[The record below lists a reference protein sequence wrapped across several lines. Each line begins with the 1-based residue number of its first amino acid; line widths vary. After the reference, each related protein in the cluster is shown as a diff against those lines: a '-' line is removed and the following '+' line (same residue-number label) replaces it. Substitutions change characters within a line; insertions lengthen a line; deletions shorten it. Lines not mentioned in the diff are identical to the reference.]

1 MHNVFS
7 LCNHSPWVV
16 GSQEFN
22 DAPQPISI
30 GIVRQDNKDL
40 FKKLAAEDD
49 PSVRGGIFNDY
60 MSVKFQ
66 LHDWPSHADA
76 ARSSLKN
83 SYVRFLRGWSVDSNS
98 IEGAILKSWVES
110 RIGLPP
116 TFHRGRTLDGSEE
129 GNMPYEIDRVRGSAR
144 TNAILSQL
152 DVLYEFCQ
160 YELARRM
167 PGTRW
172 ITLWRGTCDAE
183 NYRVI
188 ERGDRRSACIL
199 MNNLS
204 SFTSERECAWEFGST
219 VWETSVPTTKIFFFS
234 GLLPDSILKGEDE
247 YLVIGGEYRVKEL
260 LY

>member
-1 MHNVFS
+1 MHNVFT
-7 LCNHSPWVV
+7 LCNHSPWVI
-16 GSQEFN
+16 GSKEFN

-167 PGTRW
+167 PDTRW
-172 ITLWRGTCDAE
+172 ITLWRGTCDAGD
-183 NYRVI
+183 YRVI
-188 ERGDRRSACIL
+188 EREEHRCSCIL

-204 SFTSERECAWEFGST
+204 SFTSDRECAWEFGST
-219 VWETSVPTTKIFFFS
+219 VWEARVPLAKIFFFS

-247 YLVIGGEYRVKEL
+247 YLVIGGEYRVREL
-260 LY
+260 LF

>member
-1 MHNVFS
+1 
-7 LCNHSPWVV
+7 
-16 GSQEFN
+16 
-22 DAPQPISI
+22 
-30 GIVRQDNKDL
+30 
-40 FKKLAAEDD
+40 
-49 PSVRGGIFNDY
+49 
-60 MSVKFQ
+60 
-66 LHDWPSHADA
+66 
-76 ARSSLKN
+76 
-83 SYVRFLRGWSVDSNS
+83 
-98 IEGAILKSWVES
+98 
-110 RIGLPP
+110 
-116 TFHRGRTLDGSEE
+116 
-129 GNMPYEIDRVRGSAR
+129 MPYEIDRVRGSAR

-167 PGTRW
+167 PDTRW

-188 ERGDRRSACIL
+188 ERGERRSACIL

>member
-1 MHNVFS
+1 MHNVFT
-7 LCNHSPWVV
+7 LCNHSPWVI
-16 GSQEFN
+16 GSREFN
-22 DAPQPISI
+22 DDPQPITV
-30 GIVRQDNKDL
+30 GIVRGDNRDL
-40 FKKLAAEDD
+40 FQKLDAEVD
-49 PSVRGGIFNDY
+49 PMRRGEIFNDY

-66 LHDWPSHADA
+66 LHDWPSHANA

-116 TFHRGRTLDGSEE
+116 TFHRGKVLDGSEE

-160 YELARRM
+160 YELARRI
-167 PGTRW
+167 PGSRW
-172 ITLWRGTCDAE
+172 ITLWRGTCDAKD
-183 NYRVI
+183 YRVI
-188 ERGDRRSACIL
+188 EQGKRRSACIL

-204 SFTSERECAWEFGST
+204 SFTSDRECAWEFGST
-219 VWETSVPTTKIFFFS
+219 VWETSVPVAKIFFFS

-247 YLVIGGEYRVKEL
+247 YLVIGGEYRVREL